1 MQNINKRSEYL
12 FEHMGGKQMNN
23 RTLTCDTLI
32 TKILIFA
39 ITVIL
44 TFCIILLIWNPEGVT
59 ANAKDNNRIKTVTSI
74 QIRKGDSLWSIAGEY
89 ITEEYSDRNDLIEE
103 IKRCNGISSD
113 TIHEDRYLLVPHYK
127 SL

>member
-1 MQNINKRSEYL
+1 
-12 FEHMGGKQMNN
+12 MNN

-113 TIHEDRYLLVPHYK
+113 TIHEDSYLLVPHYK